1 MKVRMYLKNRI
12 LVIMRIG
19 TNCTDKREKNKRKIS
34 TGSYF
39 FNESDNHGLVD
50 GDQLLAQEIL
60 LRHRKKENNRDFCLF
75 FLCAC
80 DFNTHTHA
88 LPMMNRR
95 PTDGGAGGGDSAGH
109 FQRGRHRRAAD
120 SGGRLGASVVQ
131 GPRFP
136 APARHLAP

>member
-1 MKVRMYLKNRI
+1 MKGIMKVRMYLKNRI

-80 DFNTHTHA
+80 DFNTHTRS
-88 LPMMNRR
+88 PN
-95 PTDGGAGGGDSAGH
+95 DESAA
-109 FQRGRHRRAAD
+109 HRR
-120 SGGRLGASVVQ
+120 R
-131 GPRFP
+131 RW
-136 APARHLAP
+136 RW

>member
-1 MKVRMYLKNRI
+1 MKGIMKVRMYLKNRI

-75 FLCAC
+75 F
-80 DFNTHTHA
+80 
-88 LPMMNRR
+88 
-95 PTDGGAGGGDSAGH
+95 
-109 FQRGRHRRAAD
+109 
-120 SGGRLGASVVQ
+120 SVCV
-131 GPRFP
+131 
-136 APARHLAP
+136 